1 MAFAPKNPNPED
13 PSTWM
18 TYDEYLKGDRG
29 TVPDLMWERGEEP
42 DPGVMHLDP
51 SCFYSTEYFDR
62 EVERLWKRAWL
73 VACREND
80 IPNVGDWVEFSI
92 AGQSLLIVRD
102 GIDSIRALRN
112 ACRHRGT
119 KVAKGRG
126 SASGFTCPFHGWT
139 YSLDGKLE
147 KLPCEWD
154 FPGEN
159 RAKLGLTPVSTG
171 LWDGW
176 VFINLDSNPQTLGT
190 YLGPVVPRHFARYKC
205 GEKWK
210 RIHFGVEVPCN
221 WKIVAEAFMETYH
234 IPITHPT
241 LRFSSADVQTRYD
254 LFGLHSRLLEPN
266 AAPCVQ
272 PEKPV
277 TDAEIVNATFG
288 GSLRE
293 AKGTPDN
300 RPAREQVSD
309 AYRAAAK
316 ARGVELDYSDAEM
329 LDSMLYVVFPNF
341 FPWAGTLGLN
351 YRFRPNGLDPES
363 SIFEFMILDPLP
375 AGQSRPADTPVR
387 MLKREEK
394 LADYD
399 DVLMGLGRL
408 LDQDLA
414 NCGRIQESVRS
425 LNYMILSHRQEQMI
439 RRFHTNLERFMA
451 SNGRPI
457 SSRS

>member
-1 MAFAPKNPNPED
+1 M
-13 PSTWM
+13 
-18 TYDEYLKGDRG
+18 
-29 TVPDLMWERGEEP
+29 
-42 DPGVMHLDP
+42 
-51 SCFYSTEYFDR
+51 
-62 EVERLWKRAWL
+62 
-73 VACREND
+73 
-80 IPNVGDWVEFSI
+80 GDWVEFSI

-375 AGQSRPADTPVR
+375 AGQSRPADTPMH

-408 LDQDLA
+408 LDQDLT
-414 NCGRIQESVRS
+414 NCARIQESVRS
-425 LNYMILSHRQEQMI
+425 LDYMVLSHRQEQMI
-439 RRFHTNLERFMA
+439 RRFHTNLDRFMG
-451 SNGRPI
+451 SNGARFRRGDSASFGRRIGRPRRKARG
-457 SSRS
+457 RSGNGLNTGSLHQGEAIRAGDSGTGKTHLLSGLAVAACRPLLSVDRH